1 MRLPTEENALKMLEK
16 YRGQRGKYKQDL
28 GDEGVAALWV
38 LCNGSPLSAAEFLG
52 YSRKSLHHI
61 SKTFAASGLE
71 VCRREQHDYVWSRYP
86 QQEKTVDDIR
96 KQYLDAT
103 AGPEMAYEYNWY
115 LPNDLKH
122 ATLITVSDIH
132 YGHKAVDYGRWL
144 KLRDWIHDNPH
155 VRWIFLGDMFDQA
168 VTTSPG
174 KSMMEQELSYD
185 EAVTLA
191 LDDITV
197 IAGQCVGL
205 HCGNHDERI
214 AKALKIDHNP
224 VRDIARQLDI
234 PYLGYESYVRY
245 VIKTYNP
252 KAKSRRYTTQQ
263 EYIGYHHHGVGS
275 GQTWGS
281 FFNAMERLE
290 KSNAADFIVMGHR
303 HQKAAVQKTR
313 RRVARDN
320 RIEVTDVPLV
330 GAGCFLKHESRSY
343 AAEKGYAPSV
353 LGAAT
358 IHMYVDKHSVHARA

>member
-1 MRLPTEENALKMLEK
+1 MRLPTEETALAMLEK
-16 YRGQRGKYKQDL
+16 YRGKRGKFKKDL
-28 GDEGVAALWV
+28 GNKGVAALWV
-38 LCNGSPLSAAEFLG
+38 LANGSPLSAIEYLG
-52 YSRKSLHHI
+52 YSKQSIKHI
-61 SKTFAASGLE
+61 SKLFNEVGLE
-71 VCRREQHDYVWSRYP
+71 VRRREPYGYGWSRYP
-86 QQEKTVDDIR
+86 NQEKTVDDIR
-96 KQYLDAT
+96 AQYLDAT
-103 AGPEMAYEYNWY
+103 AGPEKAYECVWY
-115 LPNDLKH
+115 LPNTCGH
-122 ATLITVSDIH
+122 ASLVTVSDIH
-132 YGHKAVDYGRWL
+132 YGHKAVDYARWL
-144 KLRDWIHDNPH
+144 KLRDWIEDNPD

-168 VTTSPG
+168 ITTSPG
-174 KSMMEQELSYD
+174 KSMQEQELSYD

-191 LDDITV
+191 LDDITP
-197 IAGQCVGL
+197 IARQCVGL

-214 AKALKIDHNP
+214 AKALKIDYNP
-224 VRDIARQLDI
+224 VRDIAKQLNI

-245 VIKTYNP
+245 VLKTYNP
-252 KAKSRRYTTQQ
+252 KHKSRRYTTQQ